1 MLRFSFRLLLG
12 ALVAVQ
18 TFAPAMA
25 EGWVIADDSCGCAME
40 VVCCEPIVVECED
53 CLNCEG
59 TVVEESVAENH
70 DVIVDSCGCEAV
82 DVEATTTDATITEDN
97 KPAPAETKK
106 PEATTTPAPA
116 AATTDKLPPAPIA
129 VPTEPAKTTETELFP
144 GPAVTTPAAQPLVTE
159 SPATTTPAIETPAAK
174 PSADTGG
181 LFDEPVT
188 PVAEPDDTSIP
199 FADPPAAT
207 TESTPAEVEVT
218 ETEGTEGLFV
228 EPSQDSS
235 QEESVKVDAEETVTE
250 ETVPEQPASD
260 PLDDLFSP
268 AESTDE
274 PAPKQDETKEEK
286 PAESETFDPF
296 SHNELPTLEIVLADA
311 ELRSWSDRQTV
322 EHCQAKLISVT
333 TEGIFVTKASGEMLE
348 INFTDLSD
356 ADLNFVRNQ
365 VLAQRDLLAPTQL
378 AAH

>member
-12 ALVAVQ
+12 ALVALQ
-18 TFAPAMA
+18 TVAPAMA
-25 EGWVIADDSCGCAME
+25 DGWMIADDSCGCAME
-40 VVCCEPIVVECED
+40 VVCCEPVAIECED
-53 CLNCEG
+53 CQECEG
-59 TVVEESVAENH
+59 TVVEETVEENH
-70 DVIVDSCGCEAV
+70 DVIVDSCGCEAME
-82 DVEATTTDATITEDN
+82 VEATTTDKSE
-97 KPAPAETKK
+97 PVPAETKK
-106 PEATTTPAPA
+106 PAATTTPAPA

-129 VPTEPAKTTETELFP
+129 VPAEPAKTTETDLFP
-144 GPAVTTPAAQPLVTE
+144 GPAVTTPAAQPPVTE
-159 SPATTTPAIETPAAK
+159 SPATTTPADVTPTPK
-174 PSADTGG
+174 PTTGTDG

-207 TESTPAEVEVT
+207 TESTSAEVEVT
-218 ETEGTEGLFV
+218 ETEGTEELFV

-235 QEESVKVDAEETVTE
+235 QDESVELDAEETVT
-250 ETVPEQPASD
+250 EQPASD

-268 AESTDE
+268 AKSTDE
-274 PAPKQDETKEEK
+274 PAPKQEDETKEEK

-311 ELRSWSDRQTV
+311 ELRSWSDRQAV
-322 EHCQAKLISVT
+322 EHCQAKLVSVT

-348 INFTDLSD
+348 LSFAELSD
-356 ADLNFVRNQ
+356 SDLNFVHNQ

>member
-25 EGWVIADDSCGCAME
+25 EGWVIADDSCSCAME

-53 CLNCEG
+53 CQDCEG
-59 TVVEESVAENH
+59 TFVEENH
-70 DVIVDSCGCEAV
+70 DAIVDSCGCQAM
-82 DVEATTTDATITEDN
+82 DVETTTTDATITEDN
-97 KPAPAETKK
+97 KSAPAETKK

-129 VPTEPAKTTETELFP
+129 VPTEPSTTTETELFP
-144 GPAVTTPAAQPLVTE
+144 GPAVTTPAAQPPVTE

-188 PVAEPDDTSIP
+188 PVAEPDDSSIP

-218 ETEGTEGLFV
+218 ETEGMEGLFV

-250 ETVPEQPASD
+250 QPASD
-260 PLDDLFSP
+260 PLDDLFNP
-268 AESTDE
+268 ADSTDE

-286 PAESETFDPF
+286 PAESDVFDPF
-296 SHNELPTLEIVLADA
+296 GHNELPSLEIVLADA
-311 ELRSWSDRQTV
+311 GLRSWSNRDSV
-322 EHCQAKLISVT
+322 EHCRAKLISVT

-348 INFTDLSD
+348 INFTALSD
-356 ADLNFVRNQ
+356 DDLIFVRNQ

>member
-12 ALVAVQ
+12 ALVASQ
-18 TFAPAMA
+18 TVAPALA
-25 EGWVIADDSCGCAME
+25 DGWVIADDSCGCEME
-40 VVCCEPIVVECED
+40 IPCCEPIAIECED
-53 CLNCEG
+53 CLECEG
-59 TVVEESVAENH
+59 TVVEESVEENH
-70 DVIVDSCGCEAV
+70 DVIVDSCGCEAME
-82 DVEATTTDATITEDN
+82 VEATTTDATITEDSE
-97 KPAPAETKK
+97 PAPAETKK
-106 PEATTTPAPA
+106 PAATTTPAPA
-116 AATTDKLPPAPIA
+116 AATTDNLPPAPIA
-129 VPTEPAKTTETELFP
+129 VPAEPAKTTETELFP
-144 GPAVTTPAAQPLVTE
+144 GPAATTPAAQPPVTE
-159 SPATTTPAIETPAAK
+159 SPAATTPAVVTPTPK
-174 PSADTGG
+174 PATGTGG

-218 ETEGTEGLFV
+218 ETEGTEELFV

-235 QEESVKVDAEETVTE
+235 QDESVEFDAEETVTE

-268 AESTDE
+268 ADSTDE

-311 ELRSWSDRQTV
+311 ELRSWSDRQAV
-322 EHCQAKLISVT
+322 EHCQAKLVSVT

-356 ADLNFVRNQ
+356 DDLNFVRNQ